1 MWYYYL
7 HNQLELKI
15 DEGVDQ
21 LEISYITNGDANGKA
36 TLPKIWQYLLKL
48 NINLS

>member
-21 LEISYITNGDANGKA
+21 LEISYITNGMQMVRPLCQKYGS
-36 TLPKIWQYLLKL
+36 IF
-48 NINLS
+48 